1 MRVVSVPGD
10 GRGSRSRS
18 SRPVTRGNAPAY
30 PAAHQP
36 ASGRRAP
43 AATPPT
49 RGSWWPTLLSGT
61 LCCVLS
67 FVVTL
72 QLIRPK
78 PPSTAAA
85 ALAHAIVSDSRSLIA
100 AIKAAGLKG
109 SPSVKGAIDAI
120 TPLGNNRIAVA
131 GWAGDVGNDATP
143 LDVLVFVDGENR
155 LTIQT
160 EGRHADITGALGLS
174 DVATAHNVSFQ
185 GSLACAHGQ
194 RLIVVAVAES
204 GDYGYFNPRL
214 CP

>member
-10 GRGSRSRS
+10 GGRGSRSRP

-30 PAAHQP
+30 RAAREHS
-36 ASGRRAP
+36 SGRRAP
-43 AATPPT
+43 AATAPT

-143 LDVLVFVDGENR
+143 LDVLVFVDGENK
-155 LTIQT
+155 LTLPT
-160 EGRHADITGALGLS
+160 RRAS
-174 DVATAHNVSFQ
+174 PVATRGWSDAAAARPASFE
-185 GSLACAHGQ
+185 GSLACARGQ
-194 RLIVVAVAES
+194 KLIVVAVAES

>member
-143 LDVLVFVDGENR
+143 LDVLVFVDGENK
-155 LTIQT
+155 LTLQT
-160 EGRHADITGALGLS
+160 EGPHARVSRTLGLS
-174 DVATAHNVSFQ
+174 DAATARNVSFE